1 MRVEELPW
9 GRAKLFC
16 TWHLKG
22 NVGGGRQ
29 PSAMGC
35 ETKICM
41 GGGQG
46 WRGEKG
52 QERKNGGKKRQA
64 QIHTNKNFREET
76 CMMWILDFLALCPP
90 SYNQQFLG
98 NSKV

>member
-1 MRVEELPW
+1 MRRKNLVEWKGVRVEELLW

-29 PSAMGC
+29 PSALGC

-41 GGGQG
+41 GGG
-46 WRGEKG
+46 RGGEGSRVRREKM
-52 QERKNGGKKRQA
+52 ELRRGKPKSIQIKTSGKR
-64 QIHTNKNFREET
+64 H
-76 CMMWILDFLALCPP
+76 
-90 SYNQQFLG
+90 
-98 NSKV
+98 V